1 LQDKNCLKKI
11 GIEQIITI
19 LNRFENF
26 ADLPDY
32 VKQINEKY
40 LRRLIIELG
49 KQFITWGYTTSED
62 IDEILEK
69 IEHAVYSL
77 NQENKYQKIYSI
89 SEIIDDVFQEM
100 KGKIKKTNK
109 RWFKTAFKT

>member
-1 LQDKNCLKKI
+1 MGVYK
-11 GIEQIITI
+11 
-19 LNRFENF
+19 
-26 ADLPDY
+26 
-32 VKQINEKY
+32 
-40 LRRLIIELG
+40 
-49 KQFITWGYTTSED
+49 ED

-100 KGKIKKTNK
+100 KGKIKKTNVGLK
-109 RWFKTAFKT
+109 QLLRLRFHRSGFQRSDLIIIAGRPSMGKTAFSLNLAKILLKIIIFL

>member
-1 LQDKNCLKKI
+1 LFKEDRV
-11 GIEQIITI
+11 EQIITI

-32 VKQINEKY
+32 VKQIKY

-77 NQENKYQKIYSI
+77 NQNKYQKIYF
-89 SEIIDDVFQEM
+89 EIY
-100 KGKIKKTNK
+100 
-109 RWFKTAFKT
+109 

>member
-40 LRRLIIELG
+40 LRRFYELG

-100 KGKIKKTNK
+100 KGKIKKTNIGL
-109 RWFKTAFKT
+109 KTAFKT